1 MRTREFLND
10 VCKRIKYK
18 PASKPIAEE
27 LEGHIEDLKSEYIC
41 KGYSEEISEEK
52 AVEQMGDAKQIGKR
66 LNKIHRPK
74 LDWVTLTL
82 TLVLIFIGGGYVKL
96 MHPEVLVGKGYFGLN
111 DFMTAGLEYIIY
123 ILSILFC
130 IFIYFYDYRKICKHS
145 NILYIL
151 ATILDFVAYFKGSK
165 ENGNLLWGLEPFT
178 WVSPTVITAPL
189 YILAFVGFI
198 NNINKDSKI
207 IITISDGRKI
217 NPNIIKTIVLS
228 CLSIIILLM
237 INFASGFIV
246 TVVYL
251 IIATTELLK
260 RKQIKNTAILVV
272 TSMILFSLLSTSIC
286 IIPTKRMNCDDPL
299 LSALWVGVET
309 PGKKRVEF
317 VREEILKF
325 AKLIGKADLS
335 NTYYSDNTWENLDI
349 QRYVSMDAYFNRY
362 EGFTFLALLAN
373 YGWIVSLGIM
383 AIIILLNIKLIIN
396 ATKIKDTY
404 GKLIIIGVASLYI
417 VKVVCHLAM
426 SLGWGIITEFTLPF
440 ISEGE
445 VSFLVDTICI
455 ALVLSVY
462 RRKNINFEEP
472 KKSKLIAKIED
483 FFFEEVEEENNS
495 NECQN

>member
-1 MRTREFLND
+1 
-10 VCKRIKYK
+10 
-18 PASKPIAEE
+18 
-27 LEGHIEDLKSEYIC
+27 
-41 KGYSEEISEEK
+41 
-52 AVEQMGDAKQIGKR
+52 
-66 LNKIHRPK
+66 
-74 LDWVTLTL
+74 
-82 TLVLIFIGGGYVKL
+82 
-96 MHPEVLVGKGYFGLN
+96 
-111 DFMTAGLEYIIY
+111 
-123 ILSILFC
+123 
-130 IFIYFYDYRKICKHS
+130 
-145 NILYIL
+145 
-151 ATILDFVAYFKGSK
+151 
-165 ENGNLLWGLEPFT
+165 
-178 WVSPTVITAPL
+178 
-189 YILAFVGFI
+189 
-198 NNINKDSKI
+198 
-207 IITISDGRKI
+207 
-217 NPNIIKTIVLS
+217 
-228 CLSIIILLM
+228 M

-299 LSALWVGVET
+299 LSELWVGVET

-335 NTYYSDNTWENLDI
+335 NTYYSDNTWGNLDI

-426 SLGWGIITEFTLPF
+426 SLGMGIITEFTLPF

-445 VSFLVDTICI
+445 VSFLVNTICI

-483 FFFEEVEEENNS
+483 FFFEEVEEDNS